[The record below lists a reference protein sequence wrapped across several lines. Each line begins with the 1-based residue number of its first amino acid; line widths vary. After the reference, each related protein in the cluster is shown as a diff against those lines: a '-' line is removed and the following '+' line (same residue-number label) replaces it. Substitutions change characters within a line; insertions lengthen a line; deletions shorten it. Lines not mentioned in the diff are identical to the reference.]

1 MKANPTDLSQGLKP
15 VLLLLHADA
24 ATRALEYHVEDSLDA
39 EVQRMVDAL
48 LSECWEAILGIQD
61 NFYSEFSYVILVN
74 EKVIDLFEDTKP
86 MHQWYFDQSKRLIEV
101 SKRLF
106 PLNSDLSL
114 LGMKIM
120 LLQTQLDALSQSWT
134 VSDSRLGQA
143 IQQLNEALPDFLSE
157 LKRALHT
164 IQIQHFKSVPQ
175 VWISMQ
181 EEVSA
186 EVEIWLQYAFLD
198 GMKDV
203 SQS

>member
-1 MKANPTDLSQGLKP
+1 
-15 VLLLLHADA
+15 
-24 ATRALEYHVEDSLDA
+24 
-39 EVQRMVDAL
+39 MVDAL